1 MKQPS
6 YVTPISYLESRSA
19 EMDLSSYEQQ
29 AEAKALLRVLALG
42 DCEIEQGQYQDVLN
56 AFSELGQTRK

>member
-19 EMDLSSYEQQ
+19 EMDLLSYEQQ

-42 DCEIEQGQYQDVLN
+42 DCEIEQ
-56 AFSELGQTRK
+56 